1 MQHDDHRRPGAN
13 FAPATLAAQGLGAS
27 TMPHRDIVPPI
38 HMASTFERA
47 EDGSLPGGRIYA
59 RDASPAY
66 DPAEALLCELEGGA
80 AAALFASGMAA
91 ASAVLLALKPGA
103 RIVAPH
109 DMYWSLRNWLIGFSA
124 NWQIDL
130 DFYADTDEL
139 AGLLQAPADLVW
151 AETPANPT
159 WDIIDI
165 ARAARLAHAAGAR
178 LVVDSTVPTPV
189 FTRPLALG
197 ADIVMH
203 SATKYLNGHS
213 DVVAG
218 VLVTAAADDFWSRI
232 KTARAAGGAVLGP
245 FEAWLLNR
253 GLRTLFPRVR
263 TAAASALHI
272 AQHFEHH
279 PAVLEVRYPGLPS
292 HPGHAIACRQMIGG
306 FGAML
311 SLRVRGGAAAAHEV
325 AARVRIFRRATSL
338 GSVES
343 LIEHRA
349 MVEGPGTR
357 CPDDLLRLS
366 VGIEDTEDLV
376 ADLEQALACRPA
388 GAQPST

>member
-1 MQHDDHRRPGAN
+1 MQHHDRLS
-13 FAPATLAAQGLGAS
+13 PATLAAQGVGAEP
-27 TMPHRDIVPPI
+27 MPHRDIVPPI

-66 DPAEALLCELEGGA
+66 DPAEALLCQLEGGA

-91 ASAVLLALKPGA
+91 ATAVLLALEPGA
-103 RIVAPH
+103 RIVAPR
-109 DMYWSLRNWLIGFSA
+109 DMYWSLRNWLIGFST
-124 NWQIDL
+124 NWQITL
-130 DFYADTDEL
+130 EFYADDDEL
-139 AGLLQAPADLVW
+139 AALLQRPAALVW
-151 AETPANPT
+151 VETPANPT
-159 WDIIDI
+159 WDITDI
-165 ARAARLAHAAGAR
+165 ARAAALAHAAGAR
-178 LVVDSTVPTPV
+178 LAVDSTVPTPV

-218 VLVTAAADDFWSRI
+218 VLVTRATDDFWARI
-232 KTARAAGGAVLGP
+232 KTARVAGGAVLGP

-263 TAAASALHI
+263 TAAASALRI

-279 PAVLEVRYPGLPS
+279 PALVKVLYPGLPS
-292 HPGHAIACRQMIGG
+292 HPGHAVAARQMEGG

-311 SLRVRGGAAAAHEV
+311 SLRVRGGAAAAQAV
-325 AARVRIFRRATSL
+325 AARVRLFRRATSL

-366 VGIEDTEDLV
+366 VGIEDT
-376 ADLEQALACRPA
+376 ADLIADLAQALEAVRSA
-388 GAQPST
+388 

>member
-1 MQHDDHRRPGAN
+1 MQHDDTLS
-13 FAPATLAAQGLGAS
+13 PATLAAQGMGA
-27 TMPHRDIVPPI
+27 TPMPHRDIVPPI
-38 HMASTFERA
+38 HLATTFERA

-66 DPAEALLCELEGGA
+66 DPAEALLCKLEGGA
-80 AAALFASGMAA
+80 DAALFASGMAA

-109 DMYWSLRNWLIGFSA
+109 DMYWSLRNWMIGFSA
-124 NWQIDL
+124 NWQIGL
-130 DFYADTDEL
+130 DFYADAEEL
-139 AGLLQAPADLVW
+139 AALLQHPADLVW
-151 AETPANPT
+151 VETPANPT
-159 WDIIDI
+159 WELLDI
-165 ARAARLAHAAGAR
+165 ARAAELAHAAGAR

-197 ADIVMH
+197 ADVVMH

-218 VLVTAAADDFWSRI
+218 VLVTRAEDDFWTRI

-263 TAAASALHI
+263 TAAASALRI

-279 PAVLEVRYPGLPS
+279 PALLAVRYPGLPS
-292 HPGHAIACRQMIGG
+292 HPGHDIACRQMEGG

-311 SLRVRGGAAAAHEV
+311 SLRVKGGEAAARRV
-325 AARVRIFRRATSL
+325 AGAVRIFRRATSL

-343 LIEHRA
+343 LIEHRGPI
-349 MVEGPGTR
+349 EGPGTR
-357 CPDDLLRLS
+357 CPLDLLRLS
-366 VGIEDTEDLV
+366 VGIEDPDDLI
-376 ADLEQALACRPA
+376 ADLEQALQKAN
-388 GAQPST
+388 GA

>member
-1 MQHDDHRRPGAN
+1 MQHDDAHFSATLS
-13 FAPATLAAQGLGAS
+13 PATLAAQGLGAA

-38 HMASTFERA
+38 HMATTFERDA
-47 EDGSLPGGRIYA
+47 SGNLPGGRIYA

-66 DPAEALLCELEGGA
+66 DPAETLLCRLDEGA

-91 ASAVLLALKPGA
+91 ASAVLLALQPGA
-103 RIVAPH
+103 RIVAPR
-109 DMYWSLRNWLIGFSA
+109 DMYWSLRNWLIGFA
-124 NWQIDL
+124 GNWGLGL
-130 DFYADTDEL
+130 DFYADAEEL
-139 AGLLQAPADLVW
+139 AALLARPADLVW
-151 AETPANPT
+151 VETPANPT
-159 WDIIDI
+159 WELTDI
-165 ARAARLAHAAGAR
+165 ARAAQLAHAAGAR

-218 VLVTAAADDFWSRI
+218 VLVTRAEDDFWARI

-245 FEAWLLNR
+245 FEAWLLAR

-263 TAAASALHI
+263 TAAASALRI

-279 PAVLEVRYPGLPS
+279 PALLGVLYPGLPA
-292 HPGHAIACRQMIGG
+292 HPGHDIACRQMQGG

-311 SLRVRGGAAAAHEV
+311 SLRVRGGEE
-325 AARVRIFRRATSL
+325 AARRVAGAVRIFRRATSL

-343 LIEHRA
+343 LIEHRGPI
-349 MVEGPGTR
+349 EGAGTR
-357 CPDDLLRLS
+357 CPLDLLRLS
-366 VGIEDTEDLV
+366 VGIEDSDDLV
-376 ADLEQALACRPA
+376 ADLEQALDAAAA
-388 GAQPST
+388 G